1 MKIYISFFFAGIALI
16 SASAIPAERSSNH
29 SKKEFEE
36 QTEIQKRKENGNDN
50 IEDELISI
58 LNSPYSE
65 IKLFRALQEFRNE
78 ISEMDSNETLWLTK
92 NLEFIL
98 GDGDIFLTYDGDYNY
113 THDYGP
119 IFSGFNY
126 DENYYDSDY
135 DNDKWEV
142 YLDNSYDAVQWAL
155 NTVENK
161 ANDLFHHLRT
171 KLWKNLKNDD
181 FDELAPMTIT
191 ERLRIQDDG
200 NMRLNE
206 AIFAIILL
214 SILLF
219 VMLLIF
225 AITIWCMRKKENL
238 CEETKPILSS
248 KPTIKIENISS
259 LKTTASMQDI

>member
-1 MKIYISFFFAGIALI
+1 MKMKIYISFFFAGIALI
-16 SASAIPAERSSNH
+16 SASAIPSERSST
-29 SKKEFEE
+29 KKEFEE

-126 DENYYDSDY
+126 YENYYGSDY
-135 DNDKWEV
+135 DNDDYKWEV
-142 YLDNSYDAVQWAL
+142 HLNNSYDAVQWAL

-171 KLWKNLKNDD
+171 K
-181 FDELAPMTIT
+181 
-191 ERLRIQDDG
+191 R
-200 NMRLNE
+200 
-206 AIFAIILL
+206 
-214 SILLF
+214 
-219 VMLLIF
+219 
-225 AITIWCMRKKENL
+225 
-238 CEETKPILSS
+238 TKRTMEKSQ
-248 KPTIKIENISS
+248 KR
-259 LKTTASMQDI
+259 